1 MCFVVYAFVVT
12 NWKLASNKKN
22 VIAILG
28 FLFFFIF
35 APNRNVIAISFV
47 SFKYLCAFFFRG
59 NLCAIFFFLGEIYVL
74 S

>member
-12 NWKLASNKKN
+12 NWKLASNKKKRN
-22 VIAILG
+22 SNFG
-28 FLFFFIF
+28 FFIFFIF